1 MRKSEGVLGTAVT
14 ASFGTIRAAPSAG
27 TTDRSPS
34 RHLLLLFILPL
45 VALGVAA
52 VSPTVLQMTTPTRA
66 LIAHRGGLALAGLA
80 GLLGA
85 LVGMLIVVVFS

>member
-45 VALGVAA
+45 VVLGVAA
-52 VSPTVLQMTTPTRA
+52 VSPTVLQMSTPTRA

-85 LVGMLIVVVFS
+85 LAGMLIVVVFS